1 MNSSGSIKLK
11 NIEKALLI
19 AFVLAVACSFTS
31 FFSFA
36 RECEDIPNRVLR
48 LHVLANSDTK
58 EDQQL
63 KLYVRNRILTES
75 AGLLDQATDR
85 SQAEQTVRQNLPRL
99 QAAAAEEIA
108 QRGYD
113 YPVGVELEKVYFTT
127 RRYEQVTLP
136 AGNYDAL
143 RVTIGQAQG
152 KNWWC
157 VMFPPMCLPAAEE
170 KEELD
175 DVLNPQQM
183 EIVTGQYEIRF
194 KSLELYEQLRNWA
207 AGKDSSGK
215 STAGKGSS
223 EQKKAAVQ
231 SSDQKESG
239 KKSSRYESS
248 AKESD
253 KKSSNDE
260 SAAKKSS
267 AKDD

>member
-1 MNSSGSIKLK
+1 MNSSDSMKLK

-19 AFVLAVACSFTS
+19 AFVLTVACSFTS

-36 RECEDIPNRVLR
+36 RQCEDIPNHVLR
-48 LHVLANSDTK
+48 LHVLANSDTE
-58 EDQQL
+58 EDQEL

-75 AGLLDQATDR
+75 AGLLDEATDR
-85 SQAEQTVRQNLPRL
+85 SQAEQVVQQNLTRL
-99 QAAAAEEIA
+99 QAAAADEIA

-127 RRYEQVTLP
+127 RRYQQVTLP

-175 DVLNPQQM
+175 DVLNPKQM

-194 KSLELYEQLRNWA
+194 KSLELYEQFKNWA
-207 AGKDSSGK
+207 AGKGRTNPSGI
-215 STAGKGSS
+215 
-223 EQKKAAVQ
+223 
-231 SSDQKESG
+231 
-239 KKSSRYESS
+239 R
-248 AKESD
+248 
-253 KKSSNDE
+253 
-260 SAAKKSS
+260 
-267 AKDD
+267 